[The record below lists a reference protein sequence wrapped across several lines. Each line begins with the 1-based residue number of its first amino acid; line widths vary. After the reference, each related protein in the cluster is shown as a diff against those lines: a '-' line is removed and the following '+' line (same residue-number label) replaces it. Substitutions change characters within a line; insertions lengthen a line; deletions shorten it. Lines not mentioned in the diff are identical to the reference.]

1 MHHAFSPSDCW
12 WSQSKTAVCCLF
24 FCCCS
29 FSILCFIAFLELSSA
44 QSRTVHFKCK
54 TRLTASEVQL
64 QRPPCVP
71 TEVSGKM
78 PAECSATDPV
88 PRLACATALQG
99 TGILKFKHQW
109 PVYTQMFL
117 SSFHRDYWEQSTY
130 SKPNL
135 TPGKFPAHKSAN
147 ALQRNMYQNGNGT
160 GLQRRWSIPQNLCL
174 KPCYIAAFL
183 IVVAGRLPRV
193 KKLLHCWGS

>member
-1 MHHAFSPSDCW
+1 MQNTAHSKWGSAAAAPLRSHGSQWQNACWVQRNRSSPAS
-12 WSQSKTAVCCLF
+12 CL
-24 FCCCS
+24 CH
-29 FSILCFIAFLELSSA
+29 SA
-44 QSRTVHFKCK
+44 SGNRN
-54 TRLTASEVQL
+54 
-64 QRPPCVP
+64 
-71 TEVSGKM
+71 TE
-78 PAECSATDPV
+78 
-88 PRLACATALQG
+88 
-99 TGILKFKHQW
+99 IQW